1 MSGTWELTEESQSW
15 GSGSAGEALAGREGG
30 LTLMELTGCEH
41 WGGRVGK
48 VPGACWPAR
57 LPRDCV

>member
-41 WGGRVGK
+41 WGGRVG
-48 VPGACWPAR
+48 
-57 LPRDCV
+57 